1 MAAQNSSSCLKDHN
15 LRRTEKGY
23 MKTQNHYGHTG
34 GSTESQLAAY
44 RVCKKLIGH
53 VAAHATRESFFQVLA
68 HEIKPVCRYDRLCIN
83 LYDEEN
89 KLLSLFTSADGKV
102 VRALSKDSRRSG
114 GTIAEIAI
122 TTGKPVIITD
132 IANYPQIKAHPLYE
146 AGLTST
152 LAIPL
157 ILGSRTMG
165 TLHCSFVAS
174 PPDIVSIL
182 SFLSELSP
190 VLALCLFTV
199 LAEERLAYPPPPPAA
214 SRKEGRP
221 SLYLP
226 GMASVMA
233 TLKCVAGL
241 NVPVMFTG
249 ETGTGK
255 TYLARLLHECS
266 RRSRGNFVKV
276 NCPALAPTLFE
287 SEMFGHA
294 RGAFTGASA
303 KRAGRLEM
311 AQGGTLFLDE
321 IAELSPEMQSKL
333 LHVLED
339 QMFERVGESVPISVD
354 VRLVSATNVNIREAL
369 AARLLRRD
377 LFYRLS
383 AVVIPLPPLRRR
395 PNDIPPLAAHFM
407 TEQARAFGMKALAL
421 PAAVMRI
428 LLDYTWPGNMREL
441 RNVINMILI
450 HSLTGEVTP
459 QKVRS
464 LLEESREE
472 REEAFPRLSGSPADE
487 GPAPAEDSTA
497 YIKDPQPLTIQQ
509 MEKKHILHVLR
520 KTNGVLSGTA
530 GAAALLGIPRTTLQ
544 YRMKKLGI
552 SKAAVWEKDFL
563 SGGEGG

>member
-1 MAAQNSSSCLKDHN
+1 M
-15 LRRTEKGY
+15 KGGTY
-23 MKTQNHYGHTG
+23 AGQEEGL
-34 GSTESQLAAY
+34 TESQLAAY
-44 RVCKKLIGH
+44 RVCKELIGH

-68 HEIKPVCRYDRLCIN
+68 HAVKPVCRYDRLCIN
-83 LYDEEN
+83 LYDAEN
-89 KLLSLFTSADGKV
+89 KLLSLFTAADGRV
-102 VRALSKDSRRSG
+102 IRSLSQDSRRSG
-114 GTIAEIAI
+114 GTVAEIAI

-132 IANYPQIKAHPLYE
+132 IASYPRIRAHPLYE

-152 LAIPL
+152 VAIPL
-157 ILGSRTMG
+157 TLGGRTMG
-165 TLHCSFVAS
+165 TLHCSFVTS

-182 SFLSELSP
+182 GFLSELSP

-199 LAEERLAYPPPPPAA
+199 LAEERPRLPPSAA
-214 SRKEGRP
+214 GRKEGRP
-221 SLYLP
+221 PLDLP
-226 GMASVMA
+226 GMAEVMA
-233 TLKCVAGL
+233 TLKRVAGL

-255 TYLARLLHECS
+255 TYLARCLHECS
-266 RRSRGNFVKV
+266 RRNRGGFVKV

-303 KRAGRLEM
+303 KRVGRLEM

-354 VRLVSATNVNIREAL
+354 VRLVSATNVNVREAM

-383 AVVIPLPPLRRR
+383 AVIIPLPPLRRR
-395 PNDIPPLAAHFM
+395 SADIPPLAAYFM
-407 TEQARAFGMKALAL
+407 AEQARAFGMRAL
-421 PAAVMRI
+421 PLSPAVLRT
-428 LLDYTWPGNMREL
+428 LTGYDWPGNMREL

-450 HSLTGEVTP
+450 RSLTGEVTP
-459 QKVRS
+459 QAVRS
-464 LLEESREE
+464 LLEESREDC
-472 REEAFPRLSGSPADE
+472 AAPPPGGLIGDA
-487 GPAPAEDSTA
+487 APAGEAA
-497 YIKDPQPLTIQQ
+497 YMKDPQPLTIQE
-509 MEKKHILHVLR
+509 MEKQHILHVLR
-520 KTNGVLSGTA
+520 KTKGVLSGAA

-552 SKAAVWEKDFL
+552 SKASLTEEDSLPTA
-563 SGGEGG
+563 GGG